1 MLPAKNK
8 SKFNKC
14 QMDHGCKEKNLKFE
28 IKKIDFKNITL
39 ICEIKTNL
47 DRRESVYLLSKVKK
61 IY

>member
-1 MLPAKNK
+1 MG
-8 SKFNKC
+8 
-14 QMDHGCKEKNLKFE
+14 HGCKEKNLKFE
-28 IKKIDFKNITL
+28 IKRIDFKNITL